1 MAGIYIHVPFCVKK
15 CHYCDF
21 YSEELHSNLK
31 TNSLRETPL
40 AISVF
45 VDNLIKEIE
54 LTNQKLDREIE
65 IETIFFGGGTPS
77 LLNSEQLNKIV
88 NQIHKSFHIKEKA
101 EFTLEC
107 NPGTTTKEKIRSFIN
122 LGVNRI
128 SFGVQSFIDKE
139 LEFLQRIH
147 SPEEAER
154 SIIDAREAG
163 LNNISLDL
171 MFSIPG
177 QTIESLDFSLNKAI
191 TLQPEHISSY
201 SLIYEPGTPLYQDM
215 MQKKIKIIN
224 DEDDA
229 SFYDYTIDLLSKAG
243 YEQYEVSNF
252 AKEKKYCHHN
262 LNYWSGGDYLAFG
275 PSAHG
280 FMDNVRYWN
289 HRSIQIYNSE
299 LKMNELPIENS
310 EVLTDSEYFSEIIF
324 LGLRAN
330 GVSLAFVNARF
341 GIDLILSA
349 KEMIK
354 DYINEGLLILMDD
367 KLRMTVKGYPLC
379 DEIIL
384 NILNQIK
391 I

>member
-21 YSEELHSNLK
+21 YSEELHSNLR
-31 TNSLRETPL
+31 TNSLRESPL

-45 VDNLIKEIE
+45 VENLVKEIE

-65 IETIFFGGGTPS
+65 INTIFFGGGTPS
-77 LLNSEQLNKIV
+77 LLNSEQLDTIV
-88 NQIHKSFHIKEKA
+88 NQIHKSFHINEKA

-107 NPGTTTKEKIRSFIN
+107 NPGTTTKEKIRSFIK

-191 TLQPEHISSY
+191 SLQPEHISSY
-201 SLIYEPGTPLYQDM
+201 SLIYEPGTPLYYDM

-229 SFYDYTIDLLSKAG
+229 SFYDYTINFLTKAG

-252 AKEKKYCHHN
+252 AKEKKYCQHN
-262 LNYWSGGDYLAFG
+262 LNYWNGGEYMAFG

-289 HRSIQIYNSE
+289 VRSLQIYNTK
-299 LKMNELPIENS
+299 LIMNELPIENS
-310 EVLTDSEYFSEIIF
+310 EILTDPEYFSEIIF

-330 GVSLAFVNARF
+330 GVSVEFVKVRF
-341 GIDLILSA
+341 GIDIMLTAGKI
-349 KEMIK
+349 IQ
-354 DYINEGLLILMDD
+354 DYINLGLLIYGDD
-367 KLRMTVKGYPLC
+367 KLSMTVKGYPLC